1 MGYDNIKIYKTPI
14 LIILFIMIADLV
26 AIVML
31 KSKIGIIYISVINIL
46 QLIIFYIIMVNNEF
60 KKIVDYLK
68 L

>member
-1 MGYDNIKIYKTPI
+1 
-14 LIILFIMIADLV
+14 MIADLV

-46 QLIIFYIIMVNNEF
+46 QLIVFYIIMINNEF

>member
-46 QLIIFYIIMVNNEF
+46 QLIVFYIIMINNEF